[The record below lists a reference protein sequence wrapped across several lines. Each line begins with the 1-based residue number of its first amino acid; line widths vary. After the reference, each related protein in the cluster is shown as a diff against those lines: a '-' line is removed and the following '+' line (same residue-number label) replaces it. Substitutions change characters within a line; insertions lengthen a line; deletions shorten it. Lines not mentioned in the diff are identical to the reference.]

1 MRDSV
6 LREQKDKLMLP
17 VAEQLFS
24 AIHPNVLSFIALG
37 IGLLSAAAIWQQ
49 AYWAG
54 LGFWI
59 LNRVID
65 GLDGLVARVHH
76 KQSDFGGFLD
86 LLLDFVIYLAI
97 PLALTAANPA
107 ALNMW
112 ACLVLLSSY
121 IINLLSWT
129 TLSALLEKHK
139 LQTSGRLTS
148 IEMPTG
154 LVEGAETIAFYTLF
168 LLLPTYLAP
177 LFLIMAALVFF
188 TASQRIWWAYHNL

>member
-1 MRDSV
+1 
-6 LREQKDKLMLP
+6 
-17 VAEQLFS
+17 
-24 AIHPNVLSFIALG
+24 
-37 IGLLSAAAIWQQ
+37 
-49 AYWAG
+49 
-54 LGFWI
+54 
-59 LNRVID
+59 
-65 GLDGLVARVHH
+65 
-76 KQSDFGGFLD
+76 
-86 LLLDFVIYLAI
+86 
-97 PLALTAANPA
+97 PA

>member
-1 MRDSV
+1 
-6 LREQKDKLMLP
+6 
-17 VAEQLFS
+17 
-24 AIHPNVLSFIALG
+24 
-37 IGLLSAAAIWQQ
+37 
-49 AYWAG
+49 
-54 LGFWI
+54 
-59 LNRVID
+59 
-65 GLDGLVARVHH
+65 HH

-97 PLALTAANPA
+97 PLALTAANPTL
-107 ALNMW
+107 LNMW
-112 ACLVLLSSY
+112 ACLALLSSY

-168 LLLPTYLAP
+168 LLLPTHLAP
-177 LFLIMAALVFF
+177 LFLMMAVLVFF

>member
-37 IGLLSAAAIWQQ
+37 IGLLSAVAIWQQ

-97 PLALTAANPA
+97 PLALTAANPTL
-107 ALNMW
+107 LNMW
-112 ACLVLLSSY
+112 ACLALLSSY